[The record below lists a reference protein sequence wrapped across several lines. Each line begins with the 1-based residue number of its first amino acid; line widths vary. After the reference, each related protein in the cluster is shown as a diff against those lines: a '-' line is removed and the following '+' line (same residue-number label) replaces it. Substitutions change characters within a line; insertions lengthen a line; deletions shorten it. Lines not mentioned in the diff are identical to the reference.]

1 MMDWDKLRA
10 GGLGE
15 FHDAHD
21 RARRRRRKSWLKRL
35 LIVLVLC
42 GVAAGVVL
50 AVDRLTQHH
59 APQPAKIN

>member
-15 FHDAHD
+15 FHDSHD

-35 LIVLVLC
+35 AIAVALC
-42 GVAAGVVL
+42 GVAAGIVL
-50 AVDRLTQHH
+50 AVENLTGHEQ
-59 APQPAKIN
+59 PQPAKVR